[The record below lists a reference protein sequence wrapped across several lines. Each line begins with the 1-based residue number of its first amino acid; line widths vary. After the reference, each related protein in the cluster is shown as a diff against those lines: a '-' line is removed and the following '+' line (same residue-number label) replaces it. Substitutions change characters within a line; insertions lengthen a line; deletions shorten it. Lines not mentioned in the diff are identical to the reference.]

1 MKEPKKI
8 LIADDHK
15 IFLDGLNLIL
25 NEINYI
31 KIVAQASNGK
41 EAIEAFKNI
50 EIDIAI
56 IDLNMNDFSGI
67 DLISAL
73 KSIQPKCKIIV
84 LSMVDDSSIIKSL
97 LNNYI
102 DAYVIKYGGKQELL
116 EALHSIDQG
125 IPYISPSINLNQ
137 LETEKKQSL
146 NNGNIWIEKLTK
158 REIEIIKLIALQM
171 NSSQISEK
179 LFLSYYTVKTHR
191 KNILQ
196 KLELKNTAGLI
207 EFANKNNLL

>member
-1 MKEPKKI
+1 MNEPKKI

-84 LSMVDDSSIIKSL
+84 LSMLDDSSIIKSL

>member
-1 MKEPKKI
+1 MKGPKKI
-8 LIADDHK
+8 LIADDHR
-15 IFLDGLNLIL
+15 IFLDGLHLIL
-25 NEINYI
+25 NELNDL
-31 KIVAQASNGK
+31 KIVAQCSNGK
-41 EAIEAFKNI
+41 ETIEAFKNI
-50 EIDIAI
+50 EIDTAI
-56 IDLNMNDFSGI
+56 IDLNMNDYSGI
-67 DLISAL
+67 DLISTL
-73 KSIQPKCKIIV
+73 KSIQPKCTIIV
-84 LSMVDDSSIIKSL
+84 LSMVDDSAIIKSL

-102 DAYVIKYGGKQELL
+102 DAYVIKHGGKQELL

-125 IPYISPSINLNQ
+125 VKYISPSINLNQ
-137 LETEKKQSL
+137 SENNQSV
-146 NNGNIWIEKLTK
+146 NKGNIWIEKLTK
-158 REIEIIKLIALQM
+158 RELEIIKLIALQM

>member
-1 MKEPKKI
+1 MNEPKKI

-84 LSMVDDSSIIKSL
+84 LSMVDDSSIIKYL

>member
-1 MKEPKKI
+1 MNEPKKI

-97 LNNYI
+97 LKNYI

-116 EALHSIDQG
+116 EALNSIDQG

>member
-1 MKEPKKI
+1 MNEPKKI

-25 NEINYI
+25 NEINHI

-41 EAIEAFKNI
+41 EAVEAFKNI

>member
-1 MKEPKKI
+1 MNEPKKI

-97 LNNYI
+97 LKNYI

>member
-1 MKEPKKI
+1 MKRHMKI

-31 KIVAQASNGK
+31 EIVAESKNGK
-41 EAIEAFKNI
+41 EVVEVFKNMA
-50 EIDIAI
+50 IDIAI
-56 IDLNMNDFSGI
+56 IDLNMNDYNGV
-67 DLISAL
+67 DLISKL
-73 KSIQPKCKIIV
+73 KTIQPKCKIIV
-84 LSMVDDSSIIKSL
+84 LSMIEDSSIIKNL

-102 DAYVIKYGGKQELL
+102 DAYVVKYGGKQELF
-116 EALHSIDQG
+116 EALNCINQG
-125 IPYISPSINLNQ
+125 MQYVSPSINLEQ
-137 LETEKKQSL
+137 LEKEDNLFFSK
-146 NNGNIWIEKLTK
+146 GNILIEKLTK
-158 REIEIIKLIALQM
+158 RELEIIKLIAIQM
-171 NSSQISEK
+171 NSIQISEK

-207 EFANKNNLL
+207 EFANKNNLV

>member
-1 MKEPKKI
+1 MNEPKKI

-116 EALHSIDQG
+116 EALNSIDQG

>member
-1 MKEPKKI
+1 MNEPKKI

-116 EALHSIDQG
+116 EALHSIEQG

>member
-1 MKEPKKI
+1 MKRQMKI

-31 KIVAQASNGK
+31 QIVAESKNGK
-41 EAIEAFKNI
+41 EVIEVFQNI
-50 EIDIAI
+50 AIDIAI
-56 IDLNMNDFSGI
+56 IDLNMNDYNGV
-67 DLISAL
+67 DLISKL
-73 KSIQPKCKIIV
+73 KNIQPKCKIIV
-84 LSMVDDSSIIKSL
+84 LSMVEDSSIIKNL

-102 DAYVIKYGGKQELL
+102 DAYVVKYGGKQELF
-116 EALHSIDQG
+116 EALKCIDKG
-125 IPYISPSINLNQ
+125 IQYVSPSINLEQ
-137 LETEKKQSL
+137 QETENNPSL
-146 NNGNIWIEKLTK
+146 NKGNILIEKLTK
-158 REIEIIKLIALQM
+158 RELEIIKLIAIQM
-171 NSSQISEK
+171 NSLQISEK

-207 EFANKNNLL
+207 EFANKNNLV

>member
-1 MKEPKKI
+1 MNEPKKI

>member
-1 MKEPKKI
+1 MNEPKKI

-146 NNGNIWIEKLTK
+146 NNGNSWIEKLTK

>member
-1 MKEPKKI
+1 MNEPKKI

-146 NNGNIWIEKLTK
+146 NYGNIWIEKLTK

>member
-1 MKEPKKI
+1 MNEPKKI

-25 NEINYI
+25 NEINHI

-116 EALHSIDQG
+116 DRSRYPIHFTINKLKSIR
-125 IPYISPSINLNQ
+125 NR
-137 LETEKKQSL
+137 KK
-146 NNGNIWIEKLTK
+146 T
-158 REIEIIKLIALQM
+158 
-171 NSSQISEK
+171 
-179 LFLSYYTVKTHR
+179 
-191 KNILQ
+191 ILKQ
-196 KLELKNTAGLI
+196 WKYLD
-207 EFANKNNLL
+207 